1 MLSQIKRYLQ
11 LKTVKLLIAS
21 IIAFV
26 AFFGGLSKSK
36 ADETLYLEDSN
47 IVAVAKLD
55 TEGLREPIISDP
67 LLEKMED
74 SVEEE
79 VFTRVETEKEGGL
92 SSDGNFWL
100 AIVQLLSTGLLV
112 LKEIKLNDYKKLS
125 EEVIELKNKNKE
137 LENELEALNKKII
150 SDLEKRL
157 DGK

>member
-1 MLSQIKRYLQ
+1 MLSKIKKYLQ

-21 IIAFV
+21 IIAFL

-55 TEGLREPIISDP
+55 TEGTREPLISDP
-67 LLEKMED
+67 LMEKMSD
-74 SVEEE
+74 SVEED
-79 VFTRVETEKEGGL
+79 VLSRVESEKEVGFDL
-92 SSDGNFWL
+92 NGNFWL
-100 AIVQLLSTGLLV
+100 ALLQLLSTGLIV

-125 EEVIELKNKNKE
+125 EEVKELKDKNKE
-137 LENELEALNKKII
+137 LENELEALNRKII
-150 SDLEKRL
+150 ADLEKRL